1 MKNILYNINKKGLT
15 VIPVLSNP
23 GEPVPVAGFSRT
35 LYISL
40 IAVIVAVAGVV
51 AGWTI
56 MWVINRITALVFY
69 GDFYKDV
76 TRAGSPEPG
85 AWSMFIL
92 PAGALLLT
100 WLMKYRAAFL
110 RSVGI
115 TVAIGAGAPLGAES
129 PAMIFNGA
137 LGVWAGKLFRCT
149 AAESHLLFV
158 AGACSALAGMFG
170 APAAAVFLALEVFLP
185 EWTVAGIMPVVMAAA
200 AAAAGSYV
208 LHGTGPVYTMPEGP
222 ALEGAALLAYSGIG
236 LLIGLWAA
244 LSIKLS
250 GLISKWFGKLTAI
263 HRWYLLAAALTAGMI
278 ACFFPRVTGGGS
290 NYINDLLHAHVT
302 LSILFA
308 LGILKLIAWLLFS
321 GAYNTGAGITPLLV
335 TGGAMAL
342 LTGVIIQLLFP
353 SVIVHSGMVVLVGMG
368 AMLCGTSR
376 ALLTSI
382 VFSLEITHNIEAAL
396 PLCLACA
403 AAYCISLGLI
413 KQRKANDHFAL
424 L

>member
-1 MKNILYNINKKGLT
+1 
-15 VIPVLSNP
+15 
-23 GEPVPVAGFSRT
+23 
-35 LYISL
+35 
-40 IAVIVAVAGVV
+40 
-51 AGWTI
+51 
-56 MWVINRITALVFY
+56 
-69 GDFYKDV
+69 
-76 TRAGSPEPG
+76 
-85 AWSMFIL
+85 
-92 PAGALLLT
+92 
-100 WLMKYRAAFL
+100 
-110 RSVGI
+110 
-115 TVAIGAGAPLGAES
+115 
-129 PAMIFNGA
+129 
-137 LGVWAGKLFRCT
+137 
-149 AAESHLLFV
+149 
-158 AGACSALAGMFG
+158 
-170 APAAAVFLALEVFLP
+170 
-185 EWTVAGIMPVVMAAA
+185 
-200 AAAAGSYV
+200 
-208 LHGTGPVYTMPEGP
+208 MPEGP
-222 ALEGAALLAYSGIG
+222 VLEGAALLAYSGIG

-263 HRWYLLAAALTAGMI
+263 HRWYLLVAALTAGMI
-278 ACFFPRVTGGGS
+278 VCFFPRVTGGGN

-353 SVIVHSGMVVLVGMG
+353 SVIVHSGMIVLVGMG